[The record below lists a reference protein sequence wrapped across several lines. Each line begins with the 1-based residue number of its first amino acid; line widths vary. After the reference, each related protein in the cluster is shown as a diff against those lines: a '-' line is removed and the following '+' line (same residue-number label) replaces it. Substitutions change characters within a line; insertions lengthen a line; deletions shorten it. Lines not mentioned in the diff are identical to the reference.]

1 MSLIDLEKA
10 REAFAQATD
19 GTVGIE
25 EEFAILDP
33 QTLDLVPRFEELDAE
48 AAAGDAAL
56 AHSIS
61 SELIL
66 SEIEIRSG
74 AGSDLGD
81 ALARQ
86 SEFRQRLFSLA
97 ASQNVELGSTGTHP
111 WADYREQLNVQS
123 DHYRR
128 VVDGLQYVARRNNTF
143 SLHVHVGIRDADR
156 AVRVCDRLRALL
168 PTLLALSANSVFF
181 EGQNSGLASVR
192 TQSFTKSFPRC
203 GVPDAY
209 GSWDSY
215 REYLELLLATGSI
228 EEDTQVW
235 WSVRPHLAFGT
246 VEVRICDAQSTADES
261 NALTELIVAC
271 VLQCARDDDDG
282 RPIFEPAARLIE
294 ENLWR
299 AIRWGAAGELI
310 DLERGVCLPARA
322 AFDQLLEWTAP
333 VRAEL
338 GIEPQFPALNGAE
351 RQAVAFAEGQSIADV
366 YASTVAQ
373 TRQSFGGD
381 KPTSPTEVSTS

>member
-1 MSLIDLEKA
+1 MSLIALEKA
-10 REAFAQATD
+10 RAAFAQATD

-33 QTLDLVPRFEELDAE
+33 ATLDLLPRFEELNRTAAATDAE
-48 AAAGDAAL
+48 L
-56 AHSIS
+56 ATSIS

-74 AGSDLGD
+74 AGSDVGD

-86 SEFRQRLFSLA
+86 RAMRERLFALA
-97 ASQNVELGSTGTHP
+97 ATESLELGSTGTHP

-168 PTLLALSANSVFF
+168 PTLLALSANSIFF

-209 GSWDSY
+209 GSWENY
-215 REYLELLLATGSI
+215 RSYLELLLATGSI

-246 VEVRICDAQSTADES
+246 VEVRICDAQSTAEES

-271 VLQCARDDDDG
+271 VMQCARDDDEG
-282 RPIFEPAARLIE
+282 RPIFEPPARLIE

-310 DLERGVCLPARA
+310 DLARGVCLPARA
-322 AFDQLLEWTAP
+322 AFEDLLEWTAP
-333 VRAEL
+333 VRSEL
-338 GIEPQFPALNGAE
+338 GIEAQFPALNGAQ
-351 RQAVAFAEGQSIADV
+351 RQATAFAEGQSIADV

-381 KPTSPTEVSTS
+381 QPTSPTEVSTS

>member
-33 QTLDLVPRFEELDAE
+33 ETLDLVPLFEQLSAQAGESAPDL
-48 AAAGDAAL
+48 AA
-56 AHSIS
+56 SIS

-74 AGSDLGD
+74 AGSDVGD
-81 ALARQ
+81 ALSRQ
-86 SEFRQRLFSLA
+86 RGMRQRLFALA
-97 ASQNVELGSTGTHP
+97 AGEQVELGSTGTHP

-168 PTLLALSANSVFF
+168 PTLLALSANLLVF

-209 GSWDSY
+209 GSWDNY
-215 REYLELLLATGSI
+215 RSYLELLLATGSI

-246 VEVRICDAQSTADES
+246 VEVRICDAQSTAEES
-261 NALTELIVAC
+261 DALTELIVAC
-271 VLQCARDDDDG
+271 VLQAARDDDEG
-282 RPIFEPAARLIE
+282 RPVFEPTARLIE

-310 DLERGVCLPARA
+310 DLERGICLPARA
-322 AFDQLLEWTAP
+322 AFDRLLEWTAP
-333 VRAEL
+333 VRSEL
-338 GIEPQFPALNGAE
+338 GVEPTFPRLNGAE
-351 RQAVAFAEGQSIADV
+351 RQAAAFAEGQSIGDV

-373 TRQSFGGD
+373 TSQSFGGD
-381 KPTSPTEVSTS
+381 QPTSPTEGSAT

>member
-33 QTLDLVPRFEELDAE
+33 ATLDLLPRFEELNQKAIATDAE
-48 AAAGDAAL
+48 L
-56 AHSIS
+56 ATSIS

-74 AGSDLGD
+74 AGSDVGD

-86 SEFRQRLFSLA
+86 RAMRERLFALA
-97 ASQNVELGSTGTHP
+97 ATASLELGSTGTHP

-168 PTLLALSANSVFF
+168 PTLLALSANSIFF

-209 GSWDSY
+209 GSWDNY
-215 REYLELLLATGSI
+215 RDYLELLLATGSI

-246 VEVRICDAQSTADES
+246 VEVRICDAQSTAEES

-271 VLQCARDDDDG
+271 VMQCARDDDEG
-282 RPIFEPAARLIE
+282 RPIFEPPARLIE

-299 AIRWGAAGELI
+299 AIRWGASGELI
-310 DLERGVCLPARA
+310 DLVRGVCLPARA
-322 AFDQLLEWTAP
+322 AFEDLLEWTAP
-333 VRAEL
+333 VRSEL
-338 GIEPQFPALNGAE
+338 GIEAQFPALNGAQ
-351 RQAVAFAEGQSIADV
+351 RQAAAFAEGQSIADV
-366 YASTVAQ
+366 YASTVAH

-381 KPTSPTEVSTS
+381 QPTSPTEVSTS

>member
-19 GTVGIE
+19 GTVGLE

-33 QTLDLVPRFEELDAE
+33 ETLDLIPRFEQLSEQARESDLDL
-48 AAAGDAAL
+48 AA
-56 AHSIS
+56 SIS

-74 AGSDLGD
+74 AGSDIGD
-81 ALARQ
+81 ALSRQ
-86 SEFRQRLFSLA
+86 REMRQRLFALA
-97 ASQNVELGSTGTHP
+97 AGQNVELGSTGTHP
-111 WADYREQLNVQS
+111 WADYREQPNVQS

-143 SLHVHVGIRDADR
+143 SLHVHVGIEDADR

-168 PTLLALSANSVFF
+168 PTLLALSANSIFF
-181 EGQNSGLASVR
+181 EGLDSGLASVR

-215 REYLELLLATGSI
+215 HQYLELLLATGSI

-246 VEVRICDAQSTADES
+246 VEVRICDAQSTAAES
-261 NALTELIVAC
+261 DALIELIVAC
-271 VLQCARDDDDG
+271 ALQAARDDDEG
-282 RPIFEPAARLIE
+282 RQVFEPPARLIE

-333 VRAEL
+333 VRSEL
-338 GIEPQFPALNGAE
+338 GLEPTFPRLNGAE
-351 RQAVAFAEGQSIADV
+351 RQAAAFAEGQSITDV

-373 TRQSFGGD
+373 TSQSFGGD
-381 KPTSPTEVSTS
+381 QPISSTEGSAS

>member
-10 REAFAQATD
+10 REAFAQSTD

-33 QTLDLVPRFEELDAE
+33 ATLDLIPRFEELNEKAAASDAE
-48 AAAGDAAL
+48 LAA
-56 AHSIS
+56 SIS

-74 AGSDLGD
+74 AGSNVGD
-81 ALARQ
+81 ALDRQ
-86 SEFRQRLFSLA
+86 RSMRQRLFALA
-97 ASQNVELGSTGTHP
+97 AAEKVELGSTGTHP

-143 SLHVHVGIRDADR
+143 SLHVHVGISGADR
-156 AVRVCDRLRALL
+156 AVRVCDRLRPLL

-181 EGQNSGLASVR
+181 EGENSGLASVR

-209 GSWDSY
+209 GSWESY
-215 REYLELLLATGSI
+215 RQYLQLLLDTDSI

-246 VEVRICDAQSTADES
+246 VEVRICDAQSTAEES
-261 NALTELIVAC
+261 DALTELIVAC
-271 VLQCARDDDDG
+271 VLQCARDDDQQ
-282 RPIFEPAARLIE
+282 RSTFQPPARLIE

-310 DLERGVCLPARA
+310 DLERGSCLPARA

-333 VRAEL
+333 VRSEI

-351 RQAVAFAEGQSIADV
+351 RQAAAFAQGQSIADV

-381 KPTSPTEVSTS
+381 QPTSPTEVSTP

>member
-33 QTLDLVPRFEELDAE
+33 ATLDLLPRFEELNQTAAATDAE
-48 AAAGDAAL
+48 L
-56 AHSIS
+56 ATSIS

-66 SEIEIRSG
+66 SEIEISSG
-74 AGSDLGD
+74 AGSDIGD

-86 SEFRQRLFSLA
+86 QAMRERRFARA
-97 ASQNVELGSTGTHP
+97 TTEVVELGSTGTHP

-168 PTLLALSANSVFF
+168 PTLLALSANSIFF

-209 GSWDSY
+209 GSLHNY
-215 REYLELLLATGSI
+215 RDYLELLLATGSI

-246 VEVRICDAQSTADES
+246 VEVRICDAQSTAEES

-271 VLQCARDDDDG
+271 VMQCARDDDEG
-282 RPIFEPAARLIE
+282 RPIFEPPARLIE

-299 AIRWGAAGELI
+299 AIRWGASGELI

-322 AFDQLLEWTAP
+322 AFEDLLEWTAP
-333 VRAEL
+333 VRSEL
-338 GIEPQFPALNGAE
+338 GIEPQFPALNGAQ
-351 RQAVAFAEGQSIADV
+351 RQAAAFAEGQSIADV
-366 YASTVAQ
+366 YASTVAH

-381 KPTSPTEVSTS
+381 PPTSPTEVSTS

>member
-1 MSLIDLEKA
+1 MSLINLEKA
-10 REAFAQATD
+10 REAFALATD

-33 QTLDLVPRFEELDAE
+33 KTLDLVPQFEQLNDRARESDLDL
-48 AAAGDAAL
+48 AA
-56 AHSIS
+56 SIS

-74 AGSDLGD
+74 AGSDVAD

-86 SEFRQRLFSLA
+86 REMRERLFALA
-97 ASQNVELGSTGTHP
+97 ASSGVELGSLGTHP

-168 PTLLALSANSVFF
+168 PTLLALSANSIFF
-181 EGQNSGLASVR
+181 EGHDSGLASVR

-209 GSWDSY
+209 GSWGNY
-215 REYLELLLATGSI
+215 RDYLELLLATGSI

-246 VEVRICDAQSTADES
+246 VEVRICDAQSTAEES
-261 NALTELIVAC
+261 DALTELIVAC
-271 VLQCARDDDDG
+271 VLQSARDDDEG
-282 RPIFEPAARLIE
+282 RPIFDPPARLIE

-299 AIRWGAAGELI
+299 AIRSGAAGELI
-310 DLERGVCLPARA
+310 DLEREVCLPARA
-322 AFDQLLEWTAP
+322 AFEKLIEWTAP
-333 VRAEL
+333 VRSEIAV
-338 GIEPQFPALNGAE
+338 EPQFPALNGAE
-351 RQAVAFAEGQSIADV
+351 RQAAAFAEGQSIADV

-373 TRQSFGGD
+373 TRNSFGGD
-381 KPTSPTEVSTS
+381 QPTSHMEG

>member
-1 MSLIDLEKA
+1 MSRIDLEKA
-10 REAFAQATD
+10 REAFEQSTD

-25 EEFAILDP
+25 EEFAILDAKS
-33 QTLDLVPRFEELDAE
+33 LDLVPRFEEL
-48 AAAGDAAL
+48 AAAAQKSDDQLAA
-56 AHSIS
+56 SIS

-74 AGSDLGD
+74 AGADLTD
-81 ALARQ
+81 ALT
-86 SEFRQRLFSLA
+86 RQREMRERLFALSDSEGVA
-97 ASQNVELGSTGTHP
+97 LGSTGTHP

-143 SLHVHVGIRDADR
+143 SLHVHVGINGSDR
-156 AVRVCDRLRALL
+156 AVRVCDRLRAVL

-181 EGQNSGLASVR
+181 EGLDSGLASVR

-203 GVPDAY
+203 GIPDAY
-209 GSWDSY
+209 GSWKAY

-246 VEVRICDAQSTADES
+246 VEVRICDAQSDARES
-261 NALTELIVAC
+261 DALTALIVAC
-271 VLQCARDDDDG
+271 VLQAARDDDEG
-282 RPIFEPAARLIE
+282 RPVFEPPPRLIE
-294 ENLWR
+294 ENVWR

-310 DLERGVCLPARA
+310 DLESGLCLPARTA
-322 AFDQLLEWTAP
+322 IAQLAEWTAP
-333 VRAEL
+333 LRDEL
-338 GIEPQFPALNGAE
+338 GIELQFPVINGAE
-351 RQAVAFAEGQSIADV
+351 RQAAALAEGQSIADV
-366 YASTVAQ
+366 YASTVEL
-373 TRQSFGGD
+373 TRQTFGADEPTRATEGS
-381 KPTSPTEVSTS
+381 KP

>member
-10 REAFAQATD
+10 RDAFAQATD

-33 QTLDLVPRFEELDAE
+33 QTLDLVPRFEELNDSAGE
-48 AAAGDAAL
+48 SDLDLAA
-56 AHSIS
+56 SIS

-74 AGSDLGD
+74 AGRDVGD

-86 SEFRQRLFSLA
+86 AAMRRSLFALA
-97 ASQNVELGSTGTHP
+97 ASEGVELGSTGTHP

-156 AVRVCDRLRALL
+156 AVRVCDRLRSLL
-168 PTLLALSANSVFF
+168 PTLLALSANSIFF
-181 EGQNSGLASVR
+181 EGLDSGLASVR

-209 GSWDSY
+209 GSWANYSD
-215 REYLELLLATGSI
+215 YLELLLSTGSI

-246 VEVRICDAQSTADES
+246 VEVRICDAQSTVEES
-261 NALTELIVAC
+261 NALSELIVAC

-282 RPIFEPAARLIE
+282 RPIFEPPARLIE

-299 AIRWGAAGELI
+299 AIRFGAEGELI
-310 DLERGVCLPARA
+310 DLERGICVPARA
-322 AFDQLLEWTAP
+322 AFEGLLEWTAP
-333 VRAEL
+333 VRSEL
-338 GIEPQFPALNGAE
+338 GVEPEFPSMNGAQ
-351 RQAVAFAEGQSIADV
+351 RQSAALAEGMSIADV

-373 TRQSFGGD
+373 TQQTFGAD
-381 KPTSPTEVSTS
+381 EPASPTEVSTP

>member
-1 MSLIDLEKA
+1 MSRIDLEKA
-10 REAFAQATD
+10 RDAFAQATD

-33 QTLDLVPRFEELDAE
+33 QSLDLTARFEELQQAASSSDA
-48 AAAGDAAL
+48 DL
-56 AHSIS
+56 ATSIS

-74 AGSDLGD
+74 AGANVAD
-81 ALARQ
+81 ALSRQ
-86 SEFRQRLFSLA
+86 ALMREKLFALA
-97 ASQNVELGSTGTHP
+97 AREGVVLGSTGTHP
-111 WADYREQLNVQS
+111 WADYREQLNVES

-181 EGQNSGLASVR
+181 EGLDSGLASVR

-209 GSWDSY
+209 GSWHSY

-246 VEVRICDAQSTADES
+246 VEVRICDAQSSAAES
-261 NALTELIVAC
+261 DALSELIVAC

-282 RPIFEPAARLIE
+282 LPIVAPPARLIE

-310 DLERGVCLPARA
+310 DLERGVCVPARA
-322 AFDQLLEWTAP
+322 AFEGLLEWTAP
-333 VRAEL
+333 VRSEL
-338 GIEPQFPALNGAE
+338 GINPTFPQLNGAQ
-351 RQAVAFAEGQSIADV
+351 RQAAALAEGQSIEEV

-373 TRQSFGGD
+373 TQQTFGAD
-381 KPTSPTEVSTS
+381 EPKSSTEVSTS

>member
-1 MSLIDLEKA
+1 
-10 REAFAQATD
+10 
-19 GTVGIE
+19 
-25 EEFAILDP
+25 
-33 QTLDLVPRFEELDAE
+33 
-48 AAAGDAAL
+48 
-56 AHSIS
+56 
-61 SELIL
+61 
-66 SEIEIRSG
+66 
-74 AGSDLGD
+74 
-81 ALARQ
+81 
-86 SEFRQRLFSLA
+86 
-97 ASQNVELGSTGTHP
+97 
-111 WADYREQLNVQS
+111 
-123 DHYRR
+123 
-128 VVDGLQYVARRNNTF
+128 
-143 SLHVHVGIRDADR
+143 
-156 AVRVCDRLRALL
+156 
-168 PTLLALSANSVFF
+168 
-181 EGQNSGLASVR
+181 
-192 TQSFTKSFPRC
+192 
-203 GVPDAY
+203 
-209 GSWDSY
+209 
-215 REYLELLLATGSI
+215 LATGSI

-322 AFDQLLEWTAP
+322 AFEQLLEWTVP

-338 GIEPQFPALNGAE
+338 GIEPRFPALNGAE